1 MLKMTTIKKI
11 DNSYKKP
18 ILTPKNT
25 GYMAAGAILVTT
37 IRAFTNTMPIT
48 KSHKIFGFIA
58 AGLTLLHIGLVEY
71 LHHKYKKM

>member
-1 MLKMTTIKKI
+1 MATIKKI

-25 GYMAAGAILVTT
+25 GYMAAGAMLVTT
-37 IRAFTNTMPIT
+37 IRAFTNTKPIT
-48 KSHKIFGFIA
+48 KYHKIFGFIA
-58 AGLTLLHIGLVEY
+58 ASLTLLHIGLIEY